1 MLRPSTRIEAQGNAA
16 RSTANNAQTAAIN
29 RSMIM
34 DTRARVIGSVAR
46 QFETPMFVITR
57 ALVLAAMLAWY
68 AAGFRLCKTRSN

>member
-1 MLRPSTRIEAQGNAA
+1 
-16 RSTANNAQTAAIN
+16 
-29 RSMIM
+29 MIM